1 MSTETTTTTTV
12 KVKVVQETTTTTT
25 TLSEVTEEKEVYISD
40 FLDLRGIS
48 NQGERN
54 YYTRHFS
61 PSQKIVNT
69 IAGWEEITK
78 LKSKD

>member
-1 MSTETTTTTTV
+1 MAETTTTTTV
-12 KVKVVQETTTTTT
+12 KEEVVETTTTTT
-25 TLSEVTEEKEVYISD
+25 LQEVTEEKEVYISD

-61 PSQKIVNT
+61 PNQKTRNT

>member
-1 MSTETTTTTTV
+1 MAETTTTTTI
-12 KVKVVQETTTTTT
+12 KEEVVQETTTST
-25 TLSEVTEEKEVYISD
+25 TLLEVTEEKEVYISD

-61 PSQKIVNT
+61 PSQKTTKT